1 MKSKLYLF
9 FLFLLFSNS
18 LFAQSNWSALL
29 PAQFPTN
36 VSGQIHGISRISQMK
51 FHPTNPNKF
60 YAVSARGGLFI
71 SNNGGT
77 TWTIAPGTDAM
88 PVMRLASVC
97 IDFSNDQIIYLGT
110 GDHNYYYSGSGVWKS
125 TDGGNT
131 FAPLGLSGKL
141 VIDMIMDPANAN
153 TIVAITNTGIYKTTN
168 AGSTW
173 TLKTASRAFDDLKAK
188 ANSTTRTLFAAT
200 TDSAFF
206 RSTDFG
212 DTWTQINAGI
222 VLPSGVT
229 NGNGV
234 RLGVTP
240 ADSNVVYL
248 SMVANGGMVY
258 KSVDGGTTFTGMK
271 TTSSP
276 FISYYSNSSASSG
289 QGDYNHGFGVDRT
302 DPNTIW
308 YVAHCVYK
316 STDGGLTWIQQTIWS
331 QVLHTDMH
339 QMVQNPYNSSQLYNM
354 NDGGVWLSTDGGAN
368 WVPKS
373 DGIYG
378 YEIYHGNC
386 SPTQRE
392 TVSIGTQD
400 NGELYSTGTGWF
412 TNRGGDWSS
421 KCSFDYRPSST
432 MVYYHSKNQRALV
445 TGNDVTYGLPSNVT
459 LLQDITFHR
468 SNTNLAFVADT
479 VILRTTNL
487 LATTPTWTQIANLG
501 KKIMAMHCSFA
512 DPNRLYIITADAMI
526 YVSTNAL
533 SATPTFTSYALPN
546 NTNNAAS
553 ITSIR
558 NSPNTIYIT
567 CNTRVY
573 RSTDNGATWTNIT
586 LNLPSTNHVRI
597 LADEYFSS
605 NELVFLATSNTVYFK
620 NSSNSSWTIFN
631 TNLPTRTEVVDL
643 SIYNDSTPNSILRVA
658 TYGRGIFE
666 TSISSVRTLTA
677 NFSANNLYPCLG
689 GSVQFGDLST
699 GSPTSWAWTFPGGTP
714 GTSTLA
720 NPLITYSSAG
730 TYNVT
735 LTVSNGVSTNTFTRT
750 AYIST
755 KGGNIPLAEN
765 FEGAIYPPSSW
776 TEFDDAADG
785 VKWQV
790 STAVS
795 GFGNEIQSIY
805 FNNWTQNATGKKDE
819 IRTPRLNGESYNSI
833 TLKFDVAYWSYTNQT
848 EQDTLQV
855 LISTDCGNTFTQVY
869 NKGGATLSTVPGNS
883 TSAFTPTS
891 TQWRTETINLNAYIG
906 QSFILAFRNVARYGN
921 NLYLDNINVN
931 ATVAAIAG
939 PDVTIC
945 SGGST
950 TIGGASTAGIN
961 YSWRPAATLVTSL
974 ISNPVATPVS
984 TQQYI
989 LTATHA
995 LSGIFARD
1003 TMVVTV
1009 IPNSATILVP
1019 LNSSMCRNIPF
1030 NIPFTVA
1037 CNYNP
1042 GNIFTAELSDS
1053 SGSFANVVPI
1063 GSLTSISNGT
1073 ISALIPSNVV
1083 NGSGFRIRI
1092 VSSSP
1097 VTTGANN
1104 GSNISISDCAF
1115 SFNLKVFIQGYY
1127 VGSSTMRATVNPVLY
1142 PTLCDTLT
1150 MELHN
1155 TVSPYALSYLSKGT
1169 INVTGNGSFLFPTAA
1184 IGQQYYVVINHR
1196 NALQTWSANPVS
1208 VTSGGSYDFTTAAG
1222 NAFGS
1227 NQIQVSPGVFA
1238 IYSGDISNGISG
1250 GVADGQVTM
1259 ADLNELQA
1267 FVTQFLNNYNYH
1279 DLNGDFSVESLDYS
1293 LMENN
1298 LNLNLVVKKP

>member
-1 MKSKLYLF
+1 MKSSIS
-9 FLFLLFSNS
+9 LFSLLI
-18 LFAQSNWSALL
+18 LFSITLSAQSNWSPLL

-36 VSGQIHGISRISQMK
+36 VSGQIHGISRVSQLK
-51 FHPTNPNKF
+51 FHATNPNKM

-71 SNNGGT
+71 SSNGGT
-77 TWTIAPGTDAM
+77 SWTIAPGTDAM

-97 IDFSNDQIIYLGT
+97 VDYSNDQIIYLGT

-125 TDGGNT
+125 TDGGNS
-131 FAPLGLSGKL
+131 FLPLGLSGKL
-141 VIDMIMDPANAN
+141 VVDMIMDPSNSN
-153 TIVAITNTGIYKTTN
+153 TIVAITNTGIYKTLN
-168 AGSTW
+168 AGVTW
-173 TLKTASRAFDDLKAK
+173 TLKTASRPFDDLKAK
-188 ANSTTRTLFAAT
+188 ANATTRTLFAAT

-212 DTWTQINAGI
+212 DTWTQIDTGL
-222 VLPSGVT
+222 VLPSGVS

-234 RLGVTP
+234 RLAVTP

-258 KSVDGGTTFTGMK
+258 KSTDGGTSFTGMK

-276 FISYYSNSSASSG
+276 YISYYSNSSASSG
-289 QGDYNHGFGVDRT
+289 QGDYNHGLGVDRVN
-302 DPNTIW
+302 PNIIW

-316 STDGGLTWIQQTIWS
+316 STDGGINWTQQTIWS

-339 QMVQNPYNSSQLYNM
+339 QMIQNPYNPSQLYNM
-354 NDGGVWLSTDGGAN
+354 NDGGVWLSTDGGTN
-368 WVPKS
+368 WLPKS

-412 TNRGGDWSS
+412 TNRGGDWTS

-432 MVYYHSKNQRALV
+432 MVYYHNRNQRALV
-445 TGNDVTYGLPSNVT
+445 TGNDVTYGLPANVT

-468 SNTNLAFVADT
+468 SNANLAFVADT

-526 YVSTNAL
+526 YVCTNAL
-533 SATPTFTSYALPN
+533 SATPTFTSYSLPN
-546 NTNNAAS
+546 TTNNAAS
-553 ITSIR
+553 ITTIK

-573 RSTDNGATWTNIT
+573 RSIDNGVNWTNIT

-620 NSSNSSWTIFN
+620 NLTNSNWTIFN

-643 SIYNDSTPNSILRVA
+643 SIYNDSTSNSILRVA

-666 TSISSVRTLTA
+666 TSISGVRALTA
-677 NFSANNLYPCLG
+677 NFSASNFYPCLG
-689 GSVQFGDLST
+689 SSVQFGDLST
-699 GSPTSWAWTFPGGTP
+699 GNPISWAWTFPGGTP
-714 GTSTLA
+714 ATSTLA
-720 NPLITYSSAG
+720 NPLVTYANAG
-730 TYNVT
+730 SYNVT
-735 LTVSNGVSTNTFTRT
+735 LTVSNGVTTNTLTRT
-750 AYIST
+750 SYIST
-755 KGGNIPLAEN
+755 LGGNLPVTEN
-765 FEGAIYPPSSW
+765 FEAALYPPAGWS
-776 TEFDDAADG
+776 EFDDGADG
-785 VKWQV
+785 VKWQL
-790 STAVS
+790 TNAVS

-805 FNNWTQNATGKKDE
+805 FNNWSQNATGRKDE
-819 IRTPRLNGESYNSI
+819 IRTSRINGASYNSI

-869 NKGGATLSTVPGNS
+869 SKGGATLSTVAGNS
-883 TSAFTPTS
+883 TSSFTPTS
-891 TQWRTETINLNAYIG
+891 TQWRTDSVILNSFIG
-906 QSFILAFRNVARYGN
+906 QNFILAFRNVARFGN
-921 NLYLDNINVN
+921 NLYLDNIKVN
-931 ATVAAIAG
+931 ATVASNAG
-939 PDVTIC
+939 VDTTIC
-945 SGGST
+945 TGGSVA
-950 TIGGASTAGIN
+950 IGGVSTSGIN
-961 YSWRPAATLVTSL
+961 YSWRPAASL
-974 ISNPVATPVS
+974 NNSTISNPIATPVS

-995 LSGIFARD
+995 LSGVFSRD
-1003 TMVVTV
+1003 TTVVTV
-1009 IPNSATILVP
+1009 VPNSAIISGS
-1019 LNSSMCRNIPF
+1019 LNSSLCRNIPF
-1030 NIPFTVA
+1030 NIPFTVS

-1042 GNIFTAELSDS
+1042 GNIFTAQLSDQN
-1053 SGSFANVVPI
+1053 GSFASPVTI
-1063 GSLTSISNGT
+1063 GTLTGTGNGT
-1073 ISALIPSNVV
+1073 INSTISSGVL
-1083 NGSGFRIRI
+1083 NGSGYRIRI
-1092 VSSSP
+1092 VTSSP
-1097 VTTGANN
+1097 VTTGADN
-1104 GSNISISDCAF
+1104 GSNLVISDCTF

-1155 TVSPYALSYLSKGT
+1155 TISPYALSYLSNGT
-1169 INVTGNGSFLFPTAA
+1169 INVTGNGSFVFPTTAL
-1184 IGQQYYVVINHR
+1184 GQQFYVVVNHR
-1196 NALQTWSANPVS
+1196 NALQTWSANPVTL
-1208 VTSGGSYDFTTAAG
+1208 TSGGTYDFSGSAAS
-1222 NAFGS
+1222 AFGS

-1238 IYSGDISNGISG
+1238 IYSGDISNGTSG
-1250 GVADGQVTM
+1250 GVADGQVNIS
-1259 ADLNELQA
+1259 DLNELQS

-1279 DLNGDFSVESLDYS
+1279 DLNGDFLVESLDYS